1 VIDST
6 TYEEAPATVKRWLGQ
21 RSRWLKG
28 WMSLSRIYFFICF
41 QDLDRASTP
50 YRNVIATN

>member
-1 VIDST
+1 MRLARFGYRCGVIDST

-28 WMSLSRIYFFICF
+28 WISLSR
-41 QDLDRASTP
+41 
-50 YRNVIATN
+50 N